1 MPLREFEFE
10 YEFEYEGEY
19 EGEQMIR
26 RLLSGARQLGGRIL
40 SSMASRG
47 STPQQEQQPAAQQP
61 SRPRGR
67 GVVQSVGRRL
77 IPTLVRLM
85 ATNQPQ
91 DPALPPPEPVPVVA
105 QDERKR
111 GGAGS
116 PPEGEFE
123 FEYEFEFADAPRGRM
138 TPPTLMRYLARE
150 AERAQSE
157 DEAEAFI
164 GALVPLAA
172 QAIPRAAPA
181 VMRVA
186 PQLISGLS
194 QAASA
199 MRRDPRTR
207 PLVRQLPAVVQRTAA
222 SLAQRAAQGGAVT
235 PATATRSLARQLAY
249 QHSLAMRAKSHMQS
263 EAEYMAAKPRTRRK
277 GNAQPSSQ
285 KQSSGTLQK
294 DMREAAEMA
303 RLAKAH
309 FQRTIEI
316 LRDANAN
323 KQNGS
328 NQSDKEYM
336 W

>member
-10 YEFEYEGEY
+10 YEFEFEGEY

-40 SSMASRG
+40 SGMGSRG
-47 STPQQEQQPAAQQP
+47 STPQQGQQPAAQQTA
-61 SRPRGR
+61 RPRGR
-67 GVVQSVGRRL
+67 GVVQSLGRRL

-91 DPALPPPEPVPVVA
+91 VPALPPPEPVPVVA
-105 QDERKR
+105 RDERKR
-111 GGAGS
+111 GGSGS
-116 PPEGEFE
+116 PPEG
-123 FEYEFEFADAPRGRM
+123 EFEFADAPRGRM

-207 PLVRQLPAVVQRTAA
+207 AMVRQLPAVAQRTAA
-222 SLAQRAAQGGAVT
+222 SLAQRAAHGGTVT
-235 PATATRSLARQLAY
+235 PESATRSLARQLAY
-249 QHSLAMRAKSHMQS
+249 QHSLAMRAAHNSRGQ
-263 EAEYMAAKPRTRRK
+263 AEYMDERPQRRGRRDGPFNIPK
-277 GNAQPSSQ
+277 SRPD
-285 KQSSGTLQK
+285 T
-294 DMREAAEMA
+294 
-303 RLAKAH
+303 
-309 FQRTIEI
+309 QRDR
-316 LRDANAN
+316 LRDTAQQMRRTKANLRRTTQDLRDVSDAN
-323 KQNGS
+323 RPYAATAPGQ
-328 NQSDKEYM
+328 ELM

>member
-1 MPLREFEFE
+1 LREFE
-10 YEFEYEGEY
+10 YEFEFEGEY

-40 SSMASRG
+40 SGMSSRGASRQG
-47 STPQQEQQPAAQQP
+47 QRPAPRRQP
-61 SRPRGR
+61 STRGR

-85 ATNQPQ
+85 ATNQLE
-91 DPALPPPEPVPVVA
+91 DPALPPPEPAPVVA

-111 GGAGS
+111 GAAGS
-116 PPEGEFE
+116 PPEDEFEFEGEGEFE
-123 FEYEFEFADAPRGRM
+123 FSDAPRGRM

-172 QAIPRAAPA
+172 QAVRHGAPA

-207 PLVRQLPAVVQRTAA
+207 TLVRQLPAVAQRTAA
-222 SLAQRAAQGGAVT
+222 SIAQRAAHGGTVT
-235 PATATRSLARQLAY
+235 PASATRSLARQLVY
-249 QHSLAMRAKSHMQS
+249 QHSLSTRARSGAGGQ
-263 EAEYMAAKPRTRRK
+263 AEYMDERPQRRGGRDGPFDIPK
-277 GNAQPSSQ
+277 SRPD
-285 KQSSGTLQK
+285 T
-294 DMREAAEMA
+294 
-303 RLAKAH
+303 
-309 FQRTIEI
+309 QRDR
-316 LRDANAN
+316 LRDTNQEMRRMRANMRRTAEELRRT
-323 KQNGS
+323 KLQYDQTVPG
-328 NQSDKEYM
+328 QELT

>member
-1 MPLREFEFE
+1 LREFE
-10 YEFEYEGEY
+10 YEFEFEGEY

-40 SSMASRG
+40 SGMGSRG
-47 STPQQEQQPAAQQP
+47 AAQQPAARQTAG
-61 SRPRGR
+61 PRGR

-91 DPALPPPEPVPVVA
+91 DPALPPPEPVPSVA
-105 QDERKR
+105 RDERRR

-123 FEYEFEFADAPRGRM
+123 DADAPRGRM

-181 VMRVA
+181 LMRVA

-207 PLVRQLPAVVQRTAA
+207 PLVRQLPAVAQRTAA
-222 SLAQRAAQGGAVT
+222 SIARRASQGGAVT
-235 PATATRSLARQLAY
+235 PESATRSLARQLAY
-249 QHSLAMRAKSHMQS
+249 QHSLSVRARGNARGD
-263 EAEYMAAKPRTRRK
+263 AEYMDERPRRRGRRDGPFNIPKSRPDTTRDVLRDTAQNMRRTRANLRRTT
-277 GNAQPSSQ
+277 
-285 KQSSGTLQK
+285 QS
-294 DMREAAEMA
+294 
-303 RLAKAH
+303 
-309 FQRTIEI
+309 
-316 LRDANAN
+316 LRDARLPYDPTLPG
-323 KQNGS
+323 Q
-328 NQSDKEYM
+328 ELM

>member
-1 MPLREFEFE
+1 
-10 YEFEYEGEY
+10 
-19 EGEQMIR
+19 
-26 RLLSGARQLGGRIL
+26 
-40 SSMASRG
+40 
-47 STPQQEQQPAAQQP
+47 
-61 SRPRGR
+61 
-67 GVVQSVGRRL
+67 
-77 IPTLVRLM
+77 M

-116 PPEGEFE
+116 PPEGE

-222 SLAQRAAQGGAVT
+222 SLAQRAAQGGPVT
-235 PATATRSLARQLAY
+235 PAAATRSLARQLAY
-249 QHSLAMRAKSHMQS
+249 QHSLAMRARSHMQN
-263 EAEYMAAKPRTRRK
+263 EAEYMAAKPRPRGKRS
-277 GNAQPSSQ
+277 GSSITPKSEQ
-285 KQSSGTLQK
+285 DTLRN
-294 DMREAAEMA
+294 DIREAGE
-303 RLAKAH
+303 LAKSARAH
-309 FQRTIEI
+309 FEKARRI
-316 LRDANAN
+316 LRDANAKK
-323 KQNGS
+323 KQQQNDP
-328 NQSDKEYM
+328 NQSGRESM

>member
-1 MPLREFEFE
+1 MPLREFE
-10 YEFEYEGEY
+10 YEFESEGEY
-19 EGEQMIR
+19 EGEQMLR

-40 SSMASRG
+40 SGMSSRG
-47 STPQQEQQPAAQQP
+47 SAQQPAAQRP
-61 SRPRGR
+61 AGPRGR
-67 GVVQSVGRRL
+67 GVVQTIGRRL

-85 ATNQPQ
+85 ATNHLD

-105 QDERKR
+105 RDERKR

-123 FEYEFEFADAPRGRM
+123 FEDEFEFADAPRGRM
-138 TPPTLMRYLARE
+138 SPPSLMRYLARE
-150 AERAQSE
+150 AESAQSE

-207 PLVRQLPAVVQRTAA
+207 ALVRQLPAVALRTAA
-222 SLAQRAAQGGAVT
+222 SLAHRAAQGVAVT
-235 PATATRSLARQLAY
+235 PAAATRSLARQLAY
-249 QHSLAMRAKSHMQS
+249 QHRLAMRAAHNAHGQ
-263 EAEYMAAKPRTRRK
+263 AEYMDDARPRGGKRYDPFWISRPRPDTRRDVLRDS
-277 GNAQPSSQ
+277 AQ
-285 KQSSGTLQK
+285 QSRRAGG
-294 DMREAAEMA
+294 
-303 RLAKAH
+303 H
-309 FQRTIEI
+309 FRRATRI
-316 LRDANAN
+316 LRDANLPYDPTLHG
-323 KQNGS
+323 QES
-328 NQSDKEYM
+328 I